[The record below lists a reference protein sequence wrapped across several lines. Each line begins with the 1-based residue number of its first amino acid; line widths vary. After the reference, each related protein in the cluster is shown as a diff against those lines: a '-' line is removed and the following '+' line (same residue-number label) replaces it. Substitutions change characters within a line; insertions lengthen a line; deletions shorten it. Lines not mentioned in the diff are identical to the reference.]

1 MDFSAVDLSAQ
12 DQEFLRRAREFLFRY
27 VTEEALRAEHETGDG
42 FIEDLHLAMG
52 AEGWLEPEAK
62 STAEG
67 GFTPIQRRIWNL
79 ERRRMHV
86 PLETWG
92 STMMILQAVRRY
104 ACPELLEKVLP
115 GVYNGAIRFA
125 MGYTEPEGGSDI
137 ATCRTRAERE
147 GEQWIINGQ
156 KMFTSGA
163 HNCQYVFLLTN
174 TDPGGRRHRNLT
186 MFLVPTN
193 AAGIAIQG
201 LRTIDGERTNITYYT
216 DVRIA
221 DTYRLGE
228 VNDGWSVLSGPL
240 SSEHGD
246 RGPDRHGLSDIAI
259 MSGFGTTMSGVA
271 DAVIAETTQVDARGR
286 RRLDDQAVA
295 YRLGRALAR
304 IEAAQSTPGIFGRVA
319 IARTMRDVAP
329 ELMDVLGPAAV
340 LTADARG
347 SVAGGGPEYLYRW
360 APLIGIY
367 GGTID
372 VFRNMIAQHVLGLG
386 RPNYSPPK
394 KVT

>member
-1 MDFSAVDLSAQ
+1 MDFSAVSLSA
-12 DQEFLRRAREFLFRY
+12 DDEEFLRRARAFLTRH
-27 VTEEALRAEHETGDG
+27 VTEEALRREHGTGDG
-42 FIEDLHLAMG
+42 FIEELHLAMG
-52 AEGWLEPEAK
+52 AEGWLEPETK
-62 STAEG
+62 SAADG

-86 PLETWG
+86 PLERWG
-92 STMMILQAVRRY
+92 STMMILQAVRSY
-104 ACPELLEKVLP
+104 ACPELLEEVLP
-115 GVYNGAIRFA
+115 GVYNGTIRIA

-137 ATCRTRAERE
+137 AMCRTRAKRD
-147 GEQWIINGQ
+147 GDGWIINGQ

-163 HNCQYVFLLTN
+163 HLCQYIFLLTN

-186 MFLVPTN
+186 MFLVPTD
-193 AAGIAIQG
+193 AAGIEVQG
-201 LRTIDGERTNITYYT
+201 LRTVDGERTNITYYS
-216 DVRIA
+216 DVRIP
-221 DTYRLGE
+221 DTYRLGD

-240 SSEHGD
+240 SAEHGA
-246 RGPDRHGLSDIAI
+246 GAPDRHGLADVSV
-259 MSGFGTTMSGVA
+259 MSGFGTTMAEVA
-271 DAVIAETTQVDARGR
+271 DAVAAETTQVDSGGR

-295 YRLGRALAR
+295 YRLGCAFAR

-319 IARTMRDVAP
+319 IAQTMRDVAP
-329 ELMDVLGPAAV
+329 GLMDVLGPAAA
-340 LTADARG
+340 LTADTRG
-347 SVAGGGPEYLYRW
+347 SVAGGGAEYLYRW

-386 RPNYSPPK
+386 RPNYSAPK